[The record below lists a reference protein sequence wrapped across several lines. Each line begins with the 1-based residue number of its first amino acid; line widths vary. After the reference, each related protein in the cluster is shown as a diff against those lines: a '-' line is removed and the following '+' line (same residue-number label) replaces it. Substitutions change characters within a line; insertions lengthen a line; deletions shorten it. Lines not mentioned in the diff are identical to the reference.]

1 MKPDLANYPL
11 MMTSHFPLSPR
22 RSSLLAVAAL
32 LLAAAGTAP
41 AQILIGPLGEA
52 AGPSTPG
59 FPTSVGGGFPTSGM
73 GTGDVGGEARR
84 FKYSFR
90 LNVTALYDSNI
101 FISKTNRVHD
111 YEFTITPGVTL
122 GWGDV
127 FGRTRNYLRLDY
139 APSFQLF
146 ANNSSQNNIGQ
157 NLLID
162 GKYSTGKATWRF
174 AELFTISNGANTDI
188 GNRVPS
194 QLSATTL
201 GVNYV
206 LSDKTNIDLAA
217 NFAYQGYQN
226 QLDTMTVSGAGYFN
240 YVYSPK
246 LTIGLGVVG
255 GLQTVNGPDSPDQTF
270 EQANLQVIYQA
281 TGKISVNAIVGAE
294 FRQFSG
300 ARSGYVT
307 PVFTLSGVYVP
318 FDGTTITL
326 AAFRRIQPSSSLV
339 GQSFTS
345 TGFTLSFRQ
354 RFYQRLYLTGSGTFE
369 NSYYFANVPQA
380 IAARN
385 SNYISGSIGLDYFV
399 REGWTVGAFYLN
411 RQSFGN
417 QAAAPFDFID
427 HQVGIRSTVSF

>member
-1 MKPDLANYPL
+1 MEPDLTNYPL
-11 MMTSHFPLSPR
+11 MMTLPFRFLPR
-22 RSSLLAVAAL
+22 RTSLLAVAAL
-32 LLAAAGTAP
+32 LLAAAGTAR

-59 FPTSVGGGFPTSGM
+59 FPTSVGGGFPTS

-174 AELFTISNGANTDI
+174 AESFQVLNGAETDV
-188 GNRVPS
+188 GNRVTR
-194 QLSATTL
+194 QITATTL
-201 GVNYV
+201 GVNYL
-206 LSDKTNIDLAA
+206 LSDKTNIDLSGS
-217 NFAYQGYQN
+217 FAYQGFER
-226 QLDTMTVSGAGYFN
+226 QLNTWTLSGAGYFN

-246 LTIGLGVVG
+246 LTVGIGVVG
-255 GLQTVNGPDSPDQTF
+255 GLTTITGPNSPDQTF
-270 EQANLQVIYQA
+270 EQVNVQMTYQA
-281 TGKISVNAIVGAE
+281 TGKISILATVGTE

-300 ARSGYVT
+300 ARSDYIS
-307 PVFTLSGVYVP
+307 PVFTLSGVYQP

-326 AAFRRIQPSSSLV
+326 AAFRRIQPSSALV
-339 GQSFTS
+339 GQSFNS

-369 NSYYFANVPQA
+369 NSAYFANVPQA

-385 SNYISGSIGLDYFV
+385 SNYLSGSIGLDYFV